1 MCCTFLACAS
11 LAEQIKVASRLSGV
25 ATASM
30 GKFDRQLKGEKPGE
44 RSLPGK
50 RRKYMAVTDTKTE
63 HNKVSGA
70 LDVHVSCSAME
81 LNLVPRHNHHAWHA
95 CDEVEF

>member
-1 MCCTFLACAS
+1 VRL
-11 LAEQIKVASRLSGV
+11 QIKVASRLSGV

-30 GKFDRQLKGEKPGE
+30 GKFDKQLRGEKPGE

-63 HNKVSGA
+63 HNKVSEA
-70 LDVHVSCSAME
+70 ACQCQVCSMPPLHTCLFCLPLLCAVRASSTQHCVF
-81 LNLVPRHNHHAWHA
+81 LAA
-95 CDEVEF
+95 GI